1 MTTIL
6 DLARISGLSKST
18 VSRVLNQHPHVS
30 QESKEKVEKAIE
42 QIGYKRNA
50 RGVHL
55 RKKQNQLIGLLV
67 PTVNHPYFSQLISA
81 LSEACRKSGYE
92 TVIYQSGFQPKEERY
107 VYDKLAQQEMDALV
121 VTHTLLSEQEIK
133 ELVGNRIV
141 IICNE
146 QTPGVLFDVFSVDEE
161 QAIFDATTY
170 LLQQGRT
177 RLLLCMDYEQTPLQ
191 QKRLS
196 GFKRA
201 LKNAEISYSTNMK
214 RNKIMT
220 IDDGLRLGDQ
230 LFQAES
236 YPDGLLT
243 GSDFVAMGLL
253 HSAQKHSINIP
264 SDVSIIGFDN
274 HSIGR
279 ASIPLLTT
287 IDYPLQS
294 IADDVA
300 KALALRVNQNE
311 VLPRRNLYKATLIL
325 RETT

>member
-18 VSRVLNQHPHVS
+18 VSRVLNHHPHVS
-30 QESKEKVEKAIE
+30 QESKEKVEKAIQ

-67 PTVNHPYFSQLISA
+67 PTVDHPYFSQLISA
-81 LSEACRKSGYE
+81 LSEACRQSGYE
-92 TVIYQSGFQPKEERY
+92 TVIYQSDFQPSEERY
-107 VYDKLAQQEMDALV
+107 VYDKLAQQEMDAVV

-146 QTPGVLFDVFSVDEE
+146 QAPGNLFDVFSVDEE
-161 QAIFDATTY
+161 QAIFDATTH
-170 LLQQGRT
+170 LLKQGRT
-177 RLLLCMDYEQTPLQ
+177 HLLLCMDYEQTPLQ
-191 QKRLS
+191 QKRLC
-196 GFKRA
+196 GFKHA
-201 LKNAEISYSTNMK
+201 LKDAGITYSPDMK
-214 RNKIMT
+214 RNGVMT
-220 IDDGLRLGDQ
+220 IDDGLRLGDT
-230 LFQAES
+230 LFQTED

-253 HSAQKHSINIP
+253 HSARKHSVNIP
-264 SDVSIIGFDN
+264 TDVSIMGFDN

-287 IDYPLQS
+287 VDYPLQT
-294 IADDVA
+294 IAKDVA
-300 KALALRVNQNE
+300 KALALRVHQNE
-311 VLPRRNLYKATLIL
+311 MPPRRKLYKATLVI